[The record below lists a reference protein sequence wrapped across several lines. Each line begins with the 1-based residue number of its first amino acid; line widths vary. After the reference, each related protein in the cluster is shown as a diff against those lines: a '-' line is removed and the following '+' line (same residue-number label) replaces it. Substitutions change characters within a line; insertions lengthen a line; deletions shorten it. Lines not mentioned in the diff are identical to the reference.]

1 MPSRQTLFLIPLLLL
16 QTALMAGLLW
26 VVRDRV
32 FIGAND
38 FLSFYAGAQLV
49 GTPDLYNH
57 DRVKE
62 IQAEEIGIPSDTLP
76 FIRPPFYAAML
87 WPLGKL
93 PYMTAYVVW
102 QSLNL
107 AALTGF
113 VLLFPGTSRGK
124 TFVFTW
130 CSIPVFWSM
139 VNAQDLSLVLLWV
152 AAVAVLRGRN
162 KPVAAGAV
170 LSLCATKAHLFL
182 LLPLMVFHREG
193 RRVLAG
199 LAAGGAVLTLVSFAV
214 GGQGWVMEFFD
225 INLHGDLE
233 PTGYTAPNL
242 MNLLSLLPGGESVY
256 WLFAGMVVSCVGWIV
271 WRSRFPV
278 GFAAV
283 LFGSLLLTPHLFIQD
298 FALVLPAAMTVSNTA
313 ISPTI
318 NRLAVLL
325 LTPVFY
331 LLELAAAW
339 PAGAALPTALVVCLA
354 MMWSETRRGESS
366 PDTIKTGSRA

>member
-1 MPSRQTLFLIPLLLL
+1 MPSRQTLVLIPLLLL

-49 GTPDLYNH
+49 GTPDLYDH
-57 DRVKE
+57 DRVKQ

-107 AALTGF
+107 AALVGF
-113 VLLFPGTSRGK
+113 VLLFPGSSRRK

-139 VNAQDLSLVLLWV
+139 VNAQDLPLLLLWI
-152 AAVAVLRGRN
+152 ATAAVLRDRN
-162 KPVAAGAV
+162 KPVAAGIT

-214 GGQGWVMEFFD
+214 AGPGWVVEFFN
-225 INLHGDLE
+225 INLHGNLQ
-233 PTGYTAPNL
+233 PTAYTPPNL
-242 MNLLSLLPGGESVY
+242 LNLLSLLPGGESAF
-256 WLFAGMVVSCVGWIV
+256 WLFAGMVVSGTGWII
-271 WRSRFPV
+271 WRSRLPV

-298 FALVLPAAMTVSNTA
+298 YALVLPAAMTISSTA
-313 ISPTI
+313 ISPI
-318 NRLAVLL
+318 LNRLAVLL
-325 LTPVFY
+325 LTPVLY
-331 LLELAAAW
+331 LLELAATW
-339 PAGAALPTALVVCLA
+339 PAGAALPTALLVSLA
-354 MMWSETRRGESS
+354 FMWSETRRGDA
-366 PDTIKTGSRA
+366 PPGTMRTGSQA